1 MKQNLSMNL
10 LIRLQKLDFSLD
22 EVVLEFEEVFKA
34 KGLPGIL
41 EVILEYIDSL
51 LISNIEGVV
60 IPKQKREC
68 CACDKWHLHG
78 RTSKTVKTGIGK
90 LKLNLNR
97 MRCSS
102 CNTTHSP
109 FNIFFGLSR
118 SINFTNELQK
128 KCCETVLEQSYR
140 RSARS
145 LNLIGKLGLNKNE
158 VHRIVNLCDLD
169 FQNISNLKNIN
180 SLMADG
186 TGYKPH
192 FEDQKGE
199 LKIVIGLNSLNRP
212 VPIGAWIMKG
222 WKAIGNEVKKANSP
236 ANKKLAFKPIA
247 NVLITDGEIALIK
260 GLKDLAYHE
269 QRCQWHF
276 IRDFKNAYVYQESG
290 SKTQCRELQNLIGTT
305 INNCMDTLEKKT
317 KEDLIKT
324 IAESEIKLQE
334 LEVQLK
340 KDKFLKSAVYV
351 RNAREELFTHLKYI
365 LTTGE
370 EVYRTTSVI
379 ERLMR
384 ELARRFKRIA
394 HNWSE
399 AGAEKLGRMLL
410 RYTLDKNGWEKVWKD
425 KIVSTGNFKLVLSDA
440 YST

>member
-1 MKQNLSMNL
+1 MKQNLTMNL
-10 LIRLQKLDFSLD
+10 LVRLQKLDFSLD
-22 EVVLEFEEVFKA
+22 EVVLEFEKVFKE

-51 LISNIEGVV
+51 LINNIEGVV

-68 CACDKWHLHG
+68 CACNIWHSHG
-78 RTSKTVKTGIGK
+78 RTTKTVKTSLGK
-90 LKLNLNR
+90 LKLNLAR
-97 MRCSS
+97 MKCSS
-102 CNTTHSP
+102 CKTTHSP
-109 FNIFFGLSR
+109 FNIFFGLTR
-118 SINFTNELQK
+118 TINFTYEFQK
-128 KCCETVLEQSYR
+128 KCCELVLNQSYR
-140 RSARS
+140 RSVNELKS
-145 LNLIGKLGLNKNE
+145 IGNLDVKKNE
-158 VHRIVNLCDLD
+158 LHRIVNRCDLD
-169 FQNISNLKNIN
+169 FQNIKNLKDIN
-180 SLMADG
+180 SIMADG

-192 FEDQKGE
+192 FEEQKGE
-199 LKIVIGLNSLNRP
+199 LKIVIGLNNLNRP

-222 WKAIGNEVKKANSP
+222 WKAIGNEIKKENSP
-236 ANKKLAFKPIA
+236 VNKKLVYKPIA
-247 NVLITDGEIALIK
+247 NVLITDGEIALIN
-260 GLKDLAYHE
+260 GLKDLAHHE

-276 IRDFKNAYVYQESG
+276 IRDFKNAYVYQKAG
-290 SKTQCRELQNLIGTT
+290 SKTQCSEFQNLIGTA

-365 LTTGE
+365 LATGE
-370 EVYRTTSVI
+370 EVYRTTSII

-384 ELARRFKRIA
+384 EFARRFKRIA

-399 AGAEKLGRMLL
+399 AEKLGRMLL
-410 RYTLDKNGWEKVWKD
+410 RFTLDKKGWEEVWKQ
-425 KIVSTGNFKLVLSDA
+425 KIIITGNFKLELSDA
-440 YST
+440 YPT